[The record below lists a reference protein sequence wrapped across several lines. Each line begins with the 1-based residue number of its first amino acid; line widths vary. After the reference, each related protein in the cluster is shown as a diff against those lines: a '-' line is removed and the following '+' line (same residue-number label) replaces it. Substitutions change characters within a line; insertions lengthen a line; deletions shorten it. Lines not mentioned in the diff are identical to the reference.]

1 MNELVNKI
9 CFYWIDY
16 KTYIWMSLESRNIPS
31 IFGPLPVA
39 AEPTMIPLSFC
50 LGTQDGSAF
59 RNCNNYTILLK
70 FESNHLW
77 EIELTVWLNSLRFE
91 WFEKTR
97 WFWWL
102 CFASVKSGDGA
113 ARLYNVRF
121 AAEEKGLPS
130 DILRRDVIARA
141 LFQKENSWFLK
152 IFSFA
157 RYQHAV
163 SARKKRVAWI
173 SCPCLTWGQTSWV
186 PPKNDSGGDKMYM
199 NSI

>member
-1 MNELVNKI
+1 
-9 CFYWIDY
+9 
-16 KTYIWMSLESRNIPS
+16 MSLKSRNIPS

-77 EIELTVWLNSLRFE
+77 EMELTVWLNSLRVE

-102 CFASVKSGDGA
+102 CFASVKSGNGH

-130 DILRRDVIARA
+130 NILRRDAIARA
-141 LFQKENSWFLK
+141 LFQKKTVDFLK
-152 IFSFA
+152 SFCLHDTSMQWGQG
-157 RYQHAV
+157 RNV
-163 SARKKRVAWI
+163 SRESRVRVWRKDKRVGFNQR
-173 SCPCLTWGQTSWV
+173 TTVRG
-186 PPKNDSGGDKMYM
+186 
-199 NSI
+199 